1 MQQQSATKKT
11 TLQNTVTGTKS
22 QRQPE
27 TQNIS
32 DPAPVLP
39 ADYQFNLSD
48 FALFLSVMKVQ
59 RAYEDVLSII
69 LDEPNLQ
76 LKKVQ
81 VEQVILNRSGKR
93 AIRLDAWA
101 QDEHNRQF
109 DMEMQ
114 NNASS
119 DDIRKR
125 SRFYQGLLDT
135 PLLKSGKKT
144 RYKHLPS
151 TVIIFITQED
161 IFKKDLAMYTFRE
174 RCEEVPDLPLNDGTS
189 KIFLNMTSHNG
200 RPELI
205 SLLQYMKE
213 TTLDN
218 SNITVQDDRILD
230 LDRIVQDVK
239 QSEEWEAVKM
249 NILEIGIEQGIEQG
263 MQKGEDRLTGL
274 LQFLKNAGRDED
286 ADRAIFDVQYRE
298 QLYQEYE
305 TRSCTRR

>member
-1 MQQQSATKKT
+1 M
-11 TLQNTVTGTKS
+11 
-22 QRQPE
+22 
-27 TQNIS
+27 
-32 DPAPVLP
+32 
-39 ADYQFNLSD
+39 
-48 FALFLSVMKVQ
+48 
-59 RAYEDVLSII
+59 
-69 LDEPNLQ
+69 
-76 LKKVQ
+76 
-81 VEQVILNRSGKR
+81 
-93 AIRLDAWA
+93 
-101 QDEHNRQF
+101 
-109 DMEMQ
+109 
-114 NNASS
+114 
-119 DDIRKR
+119 
-125 SRFYQGLLDT
+125 
-135 PLLKSGKKT
+135 
-144 RYKHLPS
+144 
-151 TVIIFITQED
+151 IIFITQED

-249 NILEIGIEQGIEQG
+249 NILEIGIEQG
-263 MQKGEDRLTGL
+263 MQKGEDRLAEL
-274 LQFLKNAGRDED
+274 LQFLKNAGRNED
-286 ADRAIFDVQYRE
+286 ADRAIFDIQYRK